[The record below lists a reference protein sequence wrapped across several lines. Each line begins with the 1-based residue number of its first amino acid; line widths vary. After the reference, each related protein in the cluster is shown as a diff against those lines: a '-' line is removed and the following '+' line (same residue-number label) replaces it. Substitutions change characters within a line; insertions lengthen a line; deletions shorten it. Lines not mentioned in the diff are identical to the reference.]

1 MGQAFC
7 AAVDWGTSSFR
18 IWLLARDGTVLAVRR
33 SAEGMTHCAP
43 DGFAAVLETHLEALG
58 AEETLPVV
66 ICGMAGARQGWREAP
81 YVDTP
86 APLEDLVAG
95 TVAPAGTQRHVRI
108 LPGIC
113 QRDAAA
119 PDVMRGEETQLMG
132 LATDA
137 DGNLTACLP
146 GTHSKWVRVSGGR
159 VLRMRSVMTGELFA
173 AIGGHTILSHSL
185 RGGAAE
191 ADSPVFAAA
200 VTRMLD
206 APGALT
212 AELFSIRA
220 GELLGLRDGAAGAS
234 TLSGLL
240 IGAEIAAVRAEGF
253 LAGRP
258 TLVSSGAM
266 AALYRRAFAVAGVA
280 FEEADAEAAV
290 LAGLRRA
297 AALLFG
303 ATDKHGNRP

>member
-1 MGQAFC
+1 MGEAFC

-18 IWLLARDGTVLAVRR
+18 IWLLARDGAALAVRR
-33 SAEGMTHCAP
+33 SSEGMTHCAP
-43 DGFAAVLETHLEALG
+43 DRFAAVLEAHLDALG
-58 AEETLPVV
+58 ADGALPVV
-66 ICGMAGARQGWREAP
+66 VCGMAGARQGWREAP

-86 APLEDLVAG
+86 APLDALVAG
-95 TVAPAGTQRHVRI
+95 AVAPPGTRRAVRI

-113 QRDAAA
+113 QRDPAA
-119 PDVMRGEETQLMG
+119 PDVMRGEETQLLG

-137 DGNLTACLP
+137 DGNVTACLP

-185 RGGAAE
+185 GGGT
-191 ADSPVFAAA
+191 ADPESPAFAAA
-200 VTRMLD
+200 VSRMMD

-220 GELLGLRDGAAGAS
+220 GNLLGLRDAADGAS

-240 IGAEIAAVRAEGF
+240 IGAEIGAMRAEGY
-253 LAGRP
+253 LAATP

-266 AALYRRAFAVAGVA
+266 AALYRRAFAVAGVSIA
-280 FEEADAEAAV
+280 QADAETAV
-290 LAGLRRA
+290 LSGLRRA
-297 AALLFG
+297 ATLLFDG
-303 ATDKHGNRP
+303 PTRQGDRP